1 MSRQKSPA
9 QAVVTQTMSNA
20 YSIDS
25 CFCIIVQSLCL
36 HTARH
41 VRPLAIDQ
49 STTGSQCVVL
59 EGTVIIET
67 DALQTTKQSKH

>member
-1 MSRQKSPA
+1 MRRQKSSA

-25 CFCIIVQSLCL
+25 CFCIIVQSVCL
-36 HTARH
+36 HTVRH

-49 STTGSQCVVL
+49 SATGSQYVVL

-67 DALQTTKQSKH
+67 DALQTTKQSRH